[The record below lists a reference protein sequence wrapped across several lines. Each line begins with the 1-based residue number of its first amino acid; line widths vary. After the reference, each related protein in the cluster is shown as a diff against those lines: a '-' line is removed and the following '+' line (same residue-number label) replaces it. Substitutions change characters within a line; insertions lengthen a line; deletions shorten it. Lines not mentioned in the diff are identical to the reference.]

1 MPHHRFTATTVARP
15 FGTPPPRRHPAT
27 LSTGWRF
34 YVLAFACRRDLG
46 NSIFQQ
52 IASCLVDSREVD
64 GVFMRNHSS
73 VTYQWVPSRDNA
85 CIGLLGLRA
94 AFELKQN
101 KTKTTPQGRGNRA
114 PVSAGQRAPFSTISA
129 NPSEVL

>member
-1 MPHHRFTATTVARP
+1 MSMGRTK
-15 FGTPPPRRHPAT
+15 
-27 LSTGWRF
+27 
-34 YVLAFACRRDLG
+34 
-46 NSIFQQ
+46 
-52 IASCLVDSREVD
+52 SRQ
-64 GVFMRNHSS
+64 RLL
-73 VTYQWVPSRDNA
+73 
-85 CIGLLGLRA
+85 GLLGLFGLRA